1 MTQLNTIEE
10 DFFKFK
16 YFNFEITLE
25 NIYHY
30 YDSTAFSEDDLL
42 QRMVFIIKDT
52 LNRVAEAQIMIFFN
66 AKSKCT
72 ETK

>member
-1 MTQLNTIEE
+1 MTQHNKIEE

-30 YDSTAFSEDDLL
+30 YDSTAFNEDDLL
-42 QRMVFIIKDT
+42 
-52 LNRVAEAQIMIFFN
+52 
-66 AKSKCT
+66 
-72 ETK
+72 